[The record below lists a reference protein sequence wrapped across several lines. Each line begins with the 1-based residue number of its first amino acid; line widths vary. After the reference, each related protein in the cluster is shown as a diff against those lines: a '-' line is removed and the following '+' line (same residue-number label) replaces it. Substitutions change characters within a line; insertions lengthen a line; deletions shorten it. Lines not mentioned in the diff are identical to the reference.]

1 MPHHIFRKLEPAMA
15 MRYRRANETQAP
27 APTITIS
34 TLGTTP
40 RRRPGARPAI
50 QRIAAGSSGT
60 ALATN
65 PAL

>member
-15 MRYRRANETQAP
+15 MRYRRANETHAP
-27 APTITIS
+27 APIS

-40 RRRPGARPAI
+40 RPRLGVRPAI
-50 QRIAAGSSGT
+50 QRIAAGLSGA

-65 PAL
+65 PPL